1 MTQMSMG
8 ISYSRKDCKTLRD
21 ISYCLAWIIGEIFLQ
36 IKRNLLAKSYFPI
49 RNAKNS
55 VLCQS
60 SKEKKPSALSSG
72 TDSHLPSLAY
82 SACIHNGLRRQCS
95 GAPHKQRVRCSRQ
108 VSSSLYPSPGLSI
121 TCHRSAHQPG
131 AYITRLSASL
141 LMRLGSSPSI
151 ILVSLL
157 HSGNILAQRNKET
170 WAMMVHSQAF
180 PPVHG
185 HTLFRSTDSASP
197 GMMSGN
203 RVHRGKSKNLF
214 RQCRL
219 NTAILVNSPSWPL
232 GILQLAMSRKV
243 K

>member
-1 MTQMSMG
+1 MRTG
-8 ISYSRKDCKTLRD
+8 ISYSRNDCKSPRD

-36 IKRNLLAKSYFPI
+36 IKNLLVKSRFLI

-60 SKEKKPSALSSG
+60 SKEKKTSALSSG

-82 SACIHNGLRRQCS
+82 RACIHNGLRRQCS

-121 TCHRSAHQPG
+121 SCHRSAHQPG
-131 AYITRLSASL
+131 AYITKLSARL

-170 WAMMVHSQAF
+170 WATMVHSQAF

-185 HTLFRSTDSASP
+185 HRLLRSTESASP
-197 GMMSGN
+197 GVMSGN

-214 RQCRL
+214 RRCRL
-219 NTAILVNSPSWPL
+219 NTVILVNSLSRSLRIP
-232 GILQLAMSRKV
+232 QLAMSRNV